1 MQSVCLVIGAGAG
14 IGGNVGKRFASEGY
28 HAVLCRRTDE
38 AGLDRLVKEIKDQG
52 WEASGPLIN
61 AVEADSIENC
71 VFKVEAEIGPI
82 DVVVY
87 NKFPKDFHNWLG
99 CCYGNKEDG
108 IGIELTRDQEDMYQT
123 LAHEMIHVKQFLS
136 GLISLNLEKKP

>member
-1 MQSVCLVIGAGAG
+1 MVVIYCEGPR
-14 IGGNVGKRFASEGY
+14 GGQLK
-28 HAVLCRRTDE
+28 DE
-38 AGLDRLVKEIKDQG
+38 EQIIKYVDVACQELDIKT
-52 WEASGPLIN
+52 
-61 AVEADSIENC
+61 
-71 VFKVEAEIGPI
+71 AEI

-108 IGIELTRDQEDMYQT
+108 IVIELTRDQEDMYQT

-136 GLISLNLEKKP
+136 GQYPYEREAKAYEKQLHRKIKRLTDGYNL